1 VDLTVL
7 TNWDTFSEA
16 YDIQANIGA
25 LAQVSGDPDGLCDA
39 SPETVLGNFTL
50 AADQGLVL
58 GPIKFPAGGI
68 FWVHDFTAIATDY
81 RFLFQLEQPWDSAG
95 MTFTG
100 TATDT
105 SLTPEG
111 YVFGPGPVGVSSY
124 LNAADQLPF
133 PAANIYIVLDLDG
146 VGDFDFNV
154 GMVSL
159 RADQYGKD

>member
-39 SPETVLGNFTL
+39 SPETLLGNFTL
-50 AADQGLVL
+50 AADQGLVI
-58 GPIKFPAGGI
+58 GPIKFPAGGV

-100 TATDT
+100 TPTDT
-105 SLTPEG
+105 SLTPEA
-111 YVFGPGPVGVSSY
+111 YVFGPGPVGTSSY
-124 LNAADQLPF
+124 INAADQLPF
-133 PAANIYIVLDLDG
+133 PAARIYIVLDLDG
-146 VGDFDFNV
+146 IGDFDFNV
-154 GMVSL
+154 GLISL
-159 RADQYGKD
+159 RADQFGRD